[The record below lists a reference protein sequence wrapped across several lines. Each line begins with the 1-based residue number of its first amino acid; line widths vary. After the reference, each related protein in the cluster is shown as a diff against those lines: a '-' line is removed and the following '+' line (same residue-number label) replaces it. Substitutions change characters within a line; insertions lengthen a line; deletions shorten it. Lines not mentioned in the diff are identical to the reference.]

1 MNKNGNMQKN
11 RVGKNSKKR
20 QKRVVESQP
29 LLILLFAEQ
38 LPKVAVHIK
47 QICLFAYHLVHK
59 KSVLVGDHFC

>member
-1 MNKNGNMQKN
+1 MQKKW
-11 RVGKNSKKR
+11 VGKNSKKDK
-20 QKRVVESQP
+20 KRVVESQP

>member
-1 MNKNGNMQKN
+1 MVKF
-11 RVGKNSKKR
+11 KKKDK
-20 QKRVVESQP
+20 KRVVEPQP

>member
-1 MNKNGNMQKN
+1 MQKN
-11 RVGKNSKKR
+11 RVGKNSKKT
-20 QKRVVESQP
+20 KKEWSEIQP